1 MESGHLAR
9 SKRELGDGELNV
21 VDELSKVGR
30 EVVAGSALCAA
41 SSSMPGRRRKAAESS
56 ARRRRSSGRGG
67 GGVGQVGGQRCWSSG
82 GDDGSARLAGG
93 LGARRGREE
102 EKTRL
107 WERTNGRQGPY
118 VSEVETGAFW
128 AIRNYNGLHVGPR
141 IYRV

>member
-1 MESGHLAR
+1 
-9 SKRELGDGELNV
+9 
-21 VDELSKVGR
+21 
-30 EVVAGSALCAA
+30 
-41 SSSMPGRRRKAAESS
+41 MPGRRRKAAESS

-67 GGVGQVGGQRCWSSG
+67 GWAAASGKQVASGVGQVGGQRCWSSG